1 MFLQREKN
9 ITKNKKTDLGVKFVF
24 FFFFSWFSENLPKE
38 NTHEMKEKI
47 ALKEKTQTANFKS
60 CGMLVKEET
69 KKK

>member
-1 MFLQREKN
+1 M
-9 ITKNKKTDLGVKFVF
+9 F